1 MDSTGGPSD
10 IEEIVQQNSSDE
22 IPTEVTPMQP
32 MQTMEPS
39 HETETRAET
48 TEPDIEPPPKKG
60 LIKKLLEH
68 NKIRRKA
75 PGRIFNC

>member
-10 IEEIVQQNSSDE
+10 IEEIAQQNSSDE

-39 HETETRAET
+39 HETETWAET
-48 TEPDIEPPPKKG
+48 TEPDIEPPPKKRSD
-60 LIKKLLEH
+60 KKTSRAQQ
-68 NKIRRKA
+68 NSKKGSRKD
-75 PGRIFNC
+75 F